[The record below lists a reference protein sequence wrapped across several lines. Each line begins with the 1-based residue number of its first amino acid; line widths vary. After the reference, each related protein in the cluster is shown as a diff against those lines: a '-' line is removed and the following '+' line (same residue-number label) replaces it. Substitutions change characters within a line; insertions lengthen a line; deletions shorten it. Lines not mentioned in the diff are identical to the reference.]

1 MGFLKK
7 ITRPISRALDKIIP
21 NEVKPALPFLA
32 AAAPFMA
39 PGLMGLG
46 GNTMLSRALMSGG
59 LNIGAQLAQ
68 EGSEGEFSGLSALM
82 AAGTGALSTPRG
94 TDFSMSAPGEG
105 PMTTPSAGDF
115 FKNKALGMDPG
126 LTKSGLGALETSS
139 NYLTGVGETLRT
151 NPFSMEGLKAG
162 LVPIGQGTTDL
173 AVAENRRAM
182 RDYERE
188 LADYE
193 ASIGDSSDM
202 GNRALAIRQSMEAY
216 GFPEDEILAAIEAAG
231 YANGGRVGLAN
242 GGDLKEAAL
251 NNILYRF
258 GGKYDR
264 PTSSGDSLEDK
275 ITEKQL
281 GDVLKYDFQG
291 PAGVMGLEESLDMIT
306 PESVSRSAMKMQR
319 DGDPDFGG
327 IPAAVEGVEEK
338 PKEFLVD
345 KLKVTVQPGQSE
357 QMAIMNAMMNDI
369 DEVMPEDRKMEFY
382 KLYLPQLKA
391 SGEISEKEYEGLMGE
406 LFGEGKAEGGRIG
419 FKDGTDEN
427 LVGIETLKLGDY
439 DLEGFQKKGRG
450 NTLMFGSDDL
460 KILSQALDY
469 GELSDLSD
477 RQKEKIKESIIRAKA
492 GIINPTELNNEI
504 GMLRLEPDA
513 AAFLKAITPDKTME
527 KVFFDKEG
535 DARIGVQKA
544 RKLMEDVAFGGQK
557 NPSLSS
563 DMYNKLGDEYIQ
575 DQKKATQRE
584 INFNKE
590 YGDANFLNFK
600 DGGLMNLGGREM
612 DMRTGGFIPIGK
624 KERADDVPARLS
636 KNEFVMTADAV
647 RAAGGGSV
655 NEGARRMYN
664 LMNNL
669 EARV

>member
-32 AAAPFMA
+32 AVAPFMA

-59 LNIGAQLAQ
+59 LNLGSQLAQ
-68 EGSEGEFSGLSALM
+68 EGSDGDFSALSLAM
-82 AAGTGALSTPRG
+82 ASGIGALSAPNAASTIRGVDPNFVGPRPAAEGILGQGKEYLARGAEFLGPQTGGVTDILGKGG
-94 TDFSMSAPGEG
+94 TQ
-105 PMTTPSAGDF
+105 AGL
-115 FKNKALGMDPG
+115 NM
-126 LTKSGLGALETSS
+126 
-139 NYLTGVGETLRT
+139 ETLKAASI
-151 NPFSMEGLKAG
+151 PFT
-162 LVPIGQGTTDL
+162 QGTTDL

-193 ASIGDSSDM
+193 AGIDSENS
-202 GNRALAIRQSMEAY
+202 NRAFAIRQSMEAY
-216 GFPEDEILAAIEAAG
+216 GFTEQEILDAIEAAG

-327 IPAAVEGVEEK
+327 IPAAVESVEEK

-382 KLYLPQLKA
+382 KLYLPQLRA
-391 SGEISEKEYEGLMGE
+391 SGEISENEYEGLMGE
-406 LFGEGKAEGGRIG
+406 LFGEGKAEGGIM
-419 FKDGTDEN
+419 D
-427 LVGIETLKLGDY
+427 
-439 DLEGFQKKGRG
+439 
-450 NTLMFGSDDL
+450 
-460 KILSQALDY
+460 
-469 GELSDLSD
+469 
-477 RQKEKIKESIIRAKA
+477 
-492 GIINPTELNNEI
+492 
-504 GMLRLEPDA
+504 
-513 AAFLKAITPDKTME
+513 
-527 KVFFDKEG
+527 
-535 DARIGVQKA
+535 
-544 RKLMEDVAFGGQK
+544 
-557 NPSLSS
+557 
-563 DMYNKLGDEYIQ
+563 
-575 DQKKATQRE
+575 
-584 INFNKE
+584 
-590 YGDANFLNFK
+590 
-600 DGGLMNLGGREM
+600 LGGREM

-669 EARV
+669 EAKV

>member
-1 MGFLKK
+1 
-7 ITRPISRALDKIIP
+7 
-21 NEVKPALPFLA
+21 
-32 AAAPFMA
+32 
-39 PGLMGLG
+39 
-46 GNTMLSRALMSGG
+46 
-59 LNIGAQLAQ
+59 
-68 EGSEGEFSGLSALM
+68 
-82 AAGTGALSTPRG
+82 
-94 TDFSMSAPGEG
+94 
-105 PMTTPSAGDF
+105 
-115 FKNKALGMDPG
+115 
-126 LTKSGLGALETSS
+126 
-139 NYLTGVGETLRT
+139 
-151 NPFSMEGLKAG
+151 
-162 LVPIGQGTTDL
+162 
-173 AVAENRRAM
+173 
-182 RDYERE
+182 
-188 LADYE
+188 
-193 ASIGDSSDM
+193 
-202 GNRALAIRQSMEAY
+202 
-216 GFPEDEILAAIEAAG
+216 
-231 YANGGRVGLAN
+231 
-242 GGDLKEAAL
+242 
-251 NNILYRF
+251 
-258 GGKYDR
+258 
-264 PTSSGDSLEDK
+264 
-275 ITEKQL
+275 
-281 GDVLKYDFQG
+281 
-291 PAGVMGLEESLDMIT
+291 
-306 PESVSRSAMKMQR
+306 
-319 DGDPDFGG
+319 
-327 IPAAVEGVEEK
+327 
-338 PKEFLVD
+338 
-345 KLKVTVQPGQSE
+345 
-357 QMAIMNAMMNDI
+357 MAIMNAMMNDI

-382 KLYLPQLKA
+382 KLYLPQLRA
-391 SGEISEKEYEGLMGE
+391 SGEISEKEYQGLMGE

-439 DLEGFQKKGRG
+439 DLEGFQKKGKG

-477 RQKEKIKESIIRAKA
+477 RQKEKIKESIIRARA
-492 GIINPTELNNEI
+492 GIINPTELNSEI
-504 GMLRLEPDA
+504 NTLRLEPNA
-513 AAFLKAITPDKTME
+513 RAFLKAITPDETVE
-527 KVFFDKEG
+527 KVFFDEEG

-544 RKLMEDVAFGGQK
+544 RQLMENVAFGGQK

-590 YGDANFLNFK
+590 YNRNNFLNFK

>member
-82 AAGTGALSTPRG
+82 AAGTGALSTPGSAGGRTLPDGSGGSYSQVMGGDKLASTG
-94 TDFSMSAPGEG
+94 TQ
-105 PMTTPSAGDF
+105 SAGDF

-126 LTKSGLGALETSS
+126 FAKSGLGALETSS
-139 NYLTGVGETLRT
+139 NYLSGVSDTLQ
-151 NPFSMEGLKAG
+151 NNLFSMEGLKAA
-162 LVPIGQGTTDL
+162 LIPAGQGMTDL

-188 LADYE
+188 QAEYE
-193 ASIGDSSDM
+193 AGMNEENS
-202 GNRALAIRQSMEAY
+202 NRAFAIRQSMEAY
-216 GFPEDEILAAIEAAG
+216 GFTEQEILDAIEAAG
-231 YANGGRVGLAN
+231 YRAGGRVGL
-242 GGDLKEAAL
+242 E
-251 NNILYRF
+251 
-258 GGKYDR
+258 
-264 PTSSGDSLEDK
+264 
-275 ITEKQL
+275 
-281 GDVLKYDFQG
+281 
-291 PAGVMGLEESLDMIT
+291 
-306 PESVSRSAMKMQR
+306 
-319 DGDPDFGG
+319 FGG
-327 IPAAVEGVEEK
+327 IPAAVESVEEK

-382 KLYLPQLKA
+382 KLYLPQLRA
-391 SGEISEKEYEGLMGE
+391 SGEISENEYEGLMGE
-406 LFGEGKAEGGRIG
+406 LFGEGKKDGGRIG
-419 FKDGTDEN
+419 LKNGSDGSSTGSFGANRYASELVESADSLLNKGDILMTDAEKLIASGKYPSEEELNEIQKRYDALVNKEETETNKFSKN
-427 LVGIETLKLGDY
+427 LEDEKLGDALPY
-439 DLEGFQKKGRG
+439 FLE
-450 NTLMFGSDDL
+450 
-460 KILSQALDY
+460 
-469 GELSDLSD
+469 
-477 RQKEKIKESIIRAKA
+477 KEKQ
-492 GIINPTELNNEI
+492 INK
-504 GMLRLEPDA
+504 R
-513 AAFLKAITPDKTME
+513 
-527 KVFFDKEG
+527 
-535 DARIGVQKA
+535 
-544 RKLMEDVAFGGQK
+544 MEDSNTRADKIGLESLDVSDITRS
-557 NPSLSS
+557 PSFREWYSLWEKG
-563 DMYNKLGDEYIQ
+563 DPKADKLPQAEYFEDLIFNV
-575 DQKKATQRE
+575 DRKKYIKTKFPDIKMA
-584 INFNKE
+584 
-590 YGDANFLNFK
+590 

-669 EARV
+669 EAKV